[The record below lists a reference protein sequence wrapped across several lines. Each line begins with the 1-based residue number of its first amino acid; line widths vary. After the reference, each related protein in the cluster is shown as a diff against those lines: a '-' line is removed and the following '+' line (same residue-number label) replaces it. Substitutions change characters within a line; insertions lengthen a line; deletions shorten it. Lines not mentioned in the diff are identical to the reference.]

1 MRRRERALRPPPTAT
16 VGQVAETLT
25 VRELCSTIDR
35 TLRQAFPT
43 EVWVAGAIS
52 NLKRSSAGHVYFDLV
67 EPGRLG
73 DAGAASIPV
82 ALFAARRTL
91 VNRVLTRSGGAV
103 RMTDGTEIRIRG
115 EVGFYERGGR
125 VQLLMS
131 LIDPAYTLGQ
141 LAEARQRLL
150 QQLANEDLL
159 EANRRQALAV
169 LPLRVALVTS
179 AGSAAHADF
188 CHELDR
194 GGYRFELQ
202 VWDARVQGADA
213 VETLV
218 WALNAAADW
227 RPDVIAI
234 VRGGGART
242 DLAAFDHEQVVR
254 AVACSPVPVITGIG
268 HETDRSVCDEVAHT
282 AAKTPTACAAFVVER
297 VRQFAERVDS
307 AAGRLHQVA
316 SRRLDAR
323 ERELQH
329 ASGRV
334 IRAATASL
342 TRSDAVL
349 VDRAQRIRQAGRVG
363 HRRGEDL
370 LAAHL
375 SRLRTSAG
383 NQLRRAEHPLEL
395 AAVRMRAA
403 DPVEALRRGWSITRR
418 EDGGL
423 LTDPGQVAPG
433 ALLVTTLAGG
443 SVTSTV
449 ASDGDGRGEPVRDDT
464 AVST

>member
-1 MRRRERALRPPPTAT
+1 M
-16 VGQVAETLT
+16 AETLT

-35 TLRQAFPT
+35 TLRSAFPT

-52 NLKRSSAGHVYFDLV
+52 DLKRSSAGHVYFDLV

-73 DAGAASIPV
+73 DAGALSIPV
-82 ALFAARRTL
+82 ALFAAKRTF
-91 VNRVLTRSGGAV
+91 VNRILTRSGGAV

-115 EVGFYERGGR
+115 EVSFYERGGR

-150 QQLANEDLL
+150 QQLAIEDLL
-159 EANRRQALAV
+159 EANRRHAVPV

-179 AGSAAHADF
+179 SGSAAHADF

-194 GGYRFELQ
+194 SGYRFELQ

-218 WALNAAADW
+218 WAIGAAAQW
-227 RPDVIAI
+227 EPDVIAV

-254 AVACSPVPVITGIG
+254 AVASCPVPVITGIG

-297 VRQFAERVDS
+297 VRQFADRIDA

-316 SRRLDAR
+316 SRRLDAS

-334 IRAATASL
+334 TRAATASL

-370 LAAHL
+370 LAAHAL
-375 SRLRTSAG
+375 RLRASAA

-395 AAVRMRAA
+395 AAVRVRAA

-418 EDGGL
+418 EDGAL
-423 LTDPGQVAPG
+423 VTDPGQVAAG
-433 ALLVTTLAGG
+433 ERLVTTRAAG

-449 ASDGDGRGEPVRDDT
+449 PADDT
-464 AVST
+464 AVGT